1 MDLLFRAGRVPCN
14 VINVVP
20 DRASG
25 FTTTARLQRPL
36 ETFQTSCSVLQLL
49 VQVSL
54 SLGAPQRSVSQK
66 RMKRLLLKAHHTE
79 H

>member
-1 MDLLFRAGRVPCN
+1 MDLLSRAGGLSCD
-14 VINVVP
+14 VIYVVP

-36 ETFQTSCSVLQLL
+36 ETFQISCSVLRLL
-49 VQVSL
+49 VRLSL

-66 RMKRLLLKAHHTE
+66 RMKMLLLKAHHTE